1 MFNLPLCQIIGAMTT
16 NIELST
22 QDKILKAAKTVFFQ
36 KGYDGTRTRD
46 IAAEANVNLAML
58 NYHFKSKEQL
68 FELVMMDA
76 LKNFISVI
84 KEILNDTNT
93 DFETKL
99 ELIISKYIDKFQEE
113 PQLPFF
119 VISQLHRSPETF
131 SKITANSKDVASSVF
146 LKQYQEGLINGK
158 FAPCNFVHIL
168 MNIGGLIIFPFL
180 ISPALKKVANLSSSQ
195 MNELMQERKQLT
207 FYWLKQIIL
216 K

>member
-1 MFNLPLCQIIGAMTT
+1 MFVPNFGTMTKDKDF
-16 NIELST
+16 ST

-46 IAAEANVNLAML
+46 IATEANVNLAML

-68 FELVMMDA
+68 FELVMMDS
-76 LKNFISVI
+76 LQNFISVI
-84 KEILNDTNT
+84 REVLNDPNT

-99 ELIISKYIDKFQEE
+99 ELIITKYIDKFREE

-131 SKITANSKDVASSVF
+131 ARITEKSEDIANSVF
-146 LKQYQEGLINGK
+146 LKQYQEGLLSGK
-158 FAPCNFVHIL
+158 YVRINFVHIL
-168 MNIGGLIIFPFL
+168 MNLGGLIVFPFL
-180 ISPALKKVANLSSSQ
+180 ISSALQKVANLSSSQ
-195 MNELMQERKQLT
+195 LNELMQERKQLV
-207 FYWLKQIIL
+207 FYWLKQMIL

>member
-1 MFNLPLCQIIGAMTT
+1 MT
-16 NIELST
+16 NDNDFST

-46 IAAEANVNLAML
+46 IATEANVNLAML

-84 KEILNDTNT
+84 REVLNDPNT

-99 ELIISKYIDKFQEE
+99 ELIISKYIDKFREE

-119 VISQLHRSPETF
+119 VISQLKRNPESF
-131 SKITANSKDVASSVF
+131 SKITEHSEDVSNSVF
-146 LKQYQEGLINGK
+146 LKQYQDGLINGK
-158 FAPCNFVHIL
+158 YAPVNILHLL
-168 MNIGGLIIFPFL
+168 MNIGGLIVFPFL
-180 ISPALKKVANLSSSQ
+180 ISPALQKIANFSTIQ
-195 MNELMQERKQLT
+195 MNELMEERKQLT
-207 FYWLKQIIL
+207 FNWIKLMISK
-216 K
+216 

>member
-1 MFNLPLCQIIGAMTT
+1 MT
-16 NIELST
+16 NNVELST

-46 IAAEANVNLAML
+46 IAAEAEVNLAML

-76 LKNFISVI
+76 LKSFISVI
-84 KEILNDTNT
+84 KEILNDPNT

-99 ELIISKYIDKFQEE
+99 ERIIGKYIDKFLEE

-131 SKITANSKDVASSVF
+131 SKITSHSNEVANSDF
-146 LKQYQEGLINGK
+146 LKQYQEGLANGIYKPIN
-158 FAPCNFVHIL
+158 PVHLL
-168 MNIGGLIIFPFL
+168 MNMGGLVVFPFL
-180 ISPALKKVANLSSSQ
+180 ISPALQKIANLSHIQ
-195 MNELMQERKQLT
+195 MNELMEERKTFVFNWIKQLIS
-207 FYWLKQIIL
+207 K
-216 K
+216 

>member
-1 MFNLPLCQIIGAMTT
+1 MTNDT
-16 NIELST
+16 ELST
-22 QDKILKAAKTVFFQ
+22 QGKILKAAKTVFFQ

-46 IAAEANVNLAML
+46 IATEANVNLAML

-68 FELVMMDA
+68 FELVMIDA

-84 KEILNDTNT
+84 REVLNDPIT

-99 ELIISKYIDKFQEE
+99 EIIIIKYIDKFRED

-131 SKITANSKDVASSVF
+131 ARVTANSEDVANSVF

-158 FAPCNFVHIL
+158 YAPVNFVHIL
-168 MNIGGLIIFPFL
+168 MNLGGLIVFPFL
-180 ISPALKKVANLSSSQ
+180 ISPALQKIANLSLSQ
-195 MNELMQERKQLT
+195 MTELMQERKQLI
-207 FYWLKQIIL
+207 FYWLKQMIL